1 MNKQG
6 YIWQQENWTDWQY
19 DAVAVTDLLSQA
31 HYRQGLLLGR
41 LWDIGLGE
49 RTAISLQTLSE
60 TVLKNSEIEGEL
72 LNAQSVRSSLARR
85 LGIETGGVTPVDR
98 VVEGVVEMTLDAVE
112 NYQTP
117 LTLERLFGWHA
128 ALFPTGYSGMAKIHV
143 AQFRDDREGAMQVI
157 SGRFGEPKI
166 HFQAPP
172 AEWLKSEMPLFLA
185 WINDENGLDPFIK
198 AAIAHLWFLTLHPF
212 EDGNGRIARA
222 IADYLLTKADNHG
235 FRFYSLSGQIQKVR
249 ADYYDILEQ
258 TQKAEMSLTAWIRWF
273 LQAVIDAMRNAQET
287 LENVL
292 IKNRYW
298 RHWHAFS
305 LNERQKKVLNRLLDH
320 FEGKLTNKKYAALT
334 KVSRDTALRDL
345 TDLVE
350 KRILQR
356 AEGGG
361 RSVSYTLLSPEMLPA
376 ED

>member
-1 MNKQG
+1 M
-6 YIWQQENWTDWQY
+6 
-19 DAVAVTDLLSQA
+19 
-31 HYRQGLLLGR
+31 
-41 LWDIGLGE
+41 
-49 RTAISLQTLSE
+49 
-60 TVLKNSEIEGEL
+60 
-72 LNAQSVRSSLARR
+72 
-85 LGIETGGVTPVDR
+85 
-98 VVEGVVEMTLDAVE
+98 
-112 NYQTP
+112 
-117 LTLERLFGWHA
+117 
-128 ALFPTGYSGMAKIHV
+128 
-143 AQFRDDREGAMQVI
+143 
-157 SGRFGEPKI
+157 
-166 HFQAPP
+166 
-172 AEWLKSEMPLFLA
+172 
-185 WINDENGLDPFIK
+185 
-198 AAIAHLWFLTLHPF
+198 
-212 EDGNGRIARA
+212 
-222 IADYLLTKADNHG
+222 
-235 FRFYSLSGQIQKVR
+235 R

-258 TQKAEMSLTAWIRWF
+258 TQKAEVSLTAWIRWF

-361 RSVSYTLLSPEMLPA
+361 RSVSYTLLSPEILPA